1 MSRRLRQACRAG
13 FVAILA
19 VSAGCTLLAPSD
31 DDFLGG
37 ELDARKLPDG
47 HRAPDSS
54 TPADVIVMDPD
65 PARDGARDATRD
77 GARDATRDDAVEVD
91 ASPPVRPCDGGCG
104 PTELCLPVG
113 TSSECV
119 APAAALDGQ
128 RWDLVC
134 GENYGVNSCRLY
146 PPGTSSCPQNGYYP
160 INRSIAFGGR
170 KGVLYDLTL
179 RFRGVVE
186 PKTYTGGTP
195 AGDNFYIG
203 GMPSPSNFNA
213 YGFTVSAPLPV
224 VQYYLNFEPV
234 RGERDYILTFDYQ
247 KTIVIEGGATVNLIA
262 YTQQCGLLRNCHD
275 FTSNPCVPYVIESL
289 SPAPNPNGHVIQ
301 VDVVAVA
308 ERR

>member
-13 FVAILA
+13 FVAIFA

-37 ELDARKLPDG
+37 ALDASKVPDT
-47 HRAPDSS
+47 HRPVDSS
-54 TPADVIVMDPD
+54 APADVIGAIPD
-65 PARDGARDATRD
+65 AARPDAARDGARDV
-77 GARDATRDDAVEVD
+77 AVEVD
-91 ASPPVRPCDGGCG
+91 AAPTVRPCDGGCG

-113 TSSECV
+113 ASSECV
-119 APAAALDGQ
+119 APAAALHGQ
-128 RWDLVC
+128 RWELIC

-160 INRSIAFGGR
+160 INRSILFGGR

-234 RGERDYILTFDYQ
+234 RGEQDYILTFDYQ
-247 KTIVIEGGATVNLIA
+247 KTIVIEGGATISLIA

-275 FTSNPCVPYVIESL
+275 FTSNPCVPFVIEGL